1 MTEPRLDRSYRA
13 LLAVPTIGRT
23 LIAMQVARVAQSMV
37 GVALV
42 LFTLERYDSPVLA
55 GVVTFVSTFPGLLIS
70 PIAGALLDRHGRVRL
85 IVADYL
91 VAMLAMVLVGVL
103 ALNDVLSPAL
113 LIAIATVSSLT
124 SVLSATGL
132 RSLFP
137 LVVPRHLWERVNAVD
152 SNGYV
157 VATILGPP
165 IAAGLVALYGGPA
178 ALIGV
183 GVAFGLSAIAMIGI
197 PEPAT
202 KTVSTGN
209 LLLDAWHGVL
219 YVWRN
224 PTLRGLGLSIS
235 TLNIMGGVSTIAVP
249 LIVLDRLGY
258 EETAVGLAF
267 AVSGITGMISALWFG
282 RLDTH
287 GREWPLLIVPMA
299 LIGPVFALL
308 LLAAGVGFPDGIQP
322 LAGFLLVCLALGIN
336 GVLNGPLDIALF
348 TVRQRRT
355 DQAWM
360 GRAFAV
366 SMAFNFAGYPIGAA
380 VAGAV
385 ASQSLEGAI
394 VLGVVAAV
402 LAAVLAA
409 TQVPRAVGPPATGV
423 SGPRSDTAPLSLP

>member
-1 MTEPRLDRSYRA
+1 MTELRLDRSYRA

-42 LFTLERYDSPVLA
+42 LFTLERFDSPVLA
-55 GVVTFVSTFPGLLIS
+55 GIVTFVSTFPGLMIS

-85 IVADYL
+85 IIADYL

-103 ALNDVLSPAL
+103 ALNDALSPAL
-113 LIAIATVSSLT
+113 LIAIAAVSSLT

-165 IAAGLVALYGGPA
+165 IAAGLVAVYGGPA

-202 KTVSTGN
+202 RTVSTGN

-235 TLNIMGGVSTIAVP
+235 TLNLMGGVSTIAVP

-267 AVSGITGMISALWFG
+267 AVSGITGMVSALWFG
-282 RLDTH
+282 RMDTH
-287 GREWPLLIVPMA
+287 GREWSLLVIPMA
-299 LIGPVFALL
+299 LVGPVFALL
-308 LLAAGVGFPDGIQP
+308 LIAAGVGLPNGIQP

-336 GVLNGPLDIALF
+336 GLLNGPLDIALF

-385 ASQSLEGAI
+385 AGQSLEGAI
-394 VLGVVAAV
+394 LLGVVAAV
-402 LAAVLAA
+402 LAALIAA
-409 TQVPRAVGPPATGV
+409 TQVPRAAGPPATGV
-423 SGPRSDTAPLSLP
+423 GGRRSGTAPTGPP

>member
-409 TQVPRAVGPPATGV
+409 TQVPRAAGPPATGV